1 MNQILVTKE
10 YNRER
15 KIKIFRF
22 KLQFYVSTLF
32 FIILMILFSSMVY
45 SNTKKEQN
53 SKGLTDS
60 FNISTLYEAS
70 LNNIDKSNT
79 ESFVIGI
86 IEIEK
91 IKINYPIISNQN
103 DELLKIS
110 PCKFAGPAPN
120 KVGNLCI
127 AGHNYADKRFFGR
140 LKELSINDKITI
152 YDLSGNSLDYFI
164 YEKREIDS
172 HDLSCMSQETNGEK
186 IVTLITCN
194 NMSDKRLLIK
204 AKTL

>member
-1 MNQILVTKE
+1 MNQILITKE
-10 YNRER
+10 YNKKQ
-15 KIKIFRF
+15 KIKIFTF
-22 KLQFYVSTLF
+22 KLQFYISLIS
-32 FIILMILFSSMVY
+32 FIIIMILFSSIVY
-45 SNTKKEQN
+45 SNTKKEQE
-53 SKGLTDS
+53 SKVLTNS
-60 FNISTLYEAS
+60 FNISTLYDS
-70 LNNIDKSNT
+70 YVNDIDKLSA
-79 ESFVIGI
+79 EPFVIGI

-91 IKINYPIISNQN
+91 IKINYPILSNQN
-103 DELLKIS
+103 DELLKIA
-110 PCKFAGPAPN
+110 PCRFAGPLPN

-127 AGHNYADKRFFGR
+127 AGHNYADKRFFGK

-164 YEKREIDS
+164 YERKEIS
-172 HDLSCMSQETNGEK
+172 PNDLSCMSQETNEEK

>member
-10 YNRER
+10 YNKKR
-15 KIKIFRF
+15 KLKIFSF
-22 KLQFYVSTLF
+22 KLQFYVSTIF
-32 FIILMILFSSMVY
+32 FIIIMIFFSSMVY

-53 SKGLTDS
+53 SRGLTDS
-60 FNISTLYEAS
+60 FNISTLYETS

-91 IKINYPIISNQN
+91 IKINYPILSNQN

-110 PCKFAGPAPN
+110 PCKFAGPMPN

-164 YEKREIDS
+164 YEKREIEP
-172 HDLSCMSQETNGEK
+172 HDLSCMSQETNGQK

-204 AKTL
+204 SKTL

>member
-91 IKINYPIISNQN
+91 IKINYPILSNQN

>member
-10 YNRER
+10 YNR
-15 KIKIFRF
+15 KQKLKIFSF
-22 KLQFYVSTLF
+22 KLQFYTSIVF
-32 FIILMILFSSMVY
+32 FIILLLLFSSIVY

-53 SKGLTDS
+53 SKVLTDS
-60 FNISTLYEAS
+60 FNISTLYETS
-70 LNNIDKSNT
+70 LDNIDKSNT

-91 IKINYPIISNQN
+91 IKINYPILSNQN

-110 PCKFAGPAPN
+110 PCRFAGPTPN
-120 KVGNLCI
+120 EIGNLCI

-140 LKELSINDKITI
+140 LKELEINDKITI

-164 YEKREIDS
+164 YEKKEIS
-172 HDLSCMSQETNGEK
+172 PNDLSCMSQETNGEK

>member
-1 MNQILVTKE
+1 MNQILITKQ
-10 YNRER
+10 YNKKQ
-15 KIKIFRF
+15 KIKIFTF
-22 KLQFYVSTLF
+22 KLQFYISLIF
-32 FIILMILFSSMVY
+32 FIITLTLFSSIVY
-45 SNTKKEQN
+45 SNTKKEQE
-53 SKGLTDS
+53 SKTLTNS
-60 FNISTLYEAS
+60 FNISTLYDS
-70 LNNIDKSNT
+70 YINDIDKLST

-91 IKINYPIISNQN
+91 IKINYPILSNQN
-103 DELLKIS
+103 DELLKIA
-110 PCKFAGPAPN
+110 PCRFAGPTPN
-120 KVGNLCI
+120 KAGNLCI

-140 LKELSINDKITI
+140 LKELAIHDKITI

-164 YEKREIDS
+164 YERKEIS
-172 HDLSCMSQETNGEK
+172 PSDLSCMSQETNGEK

>member
-1 MNQILVTKE
+1 MNQILITKE
-10 YNRER
+10 YNKKQKL
-15 KIKIFRF
+15 KISSF
-22 KLQFYVSTLF
+22 KLQFYVSITF
-32 FIILMILFSSMVY
+32 FIIIIILFSSMVY
-45 SNTKKEQN
+45 SNTKKEQE
-53 SKGLTDS
+53 SKYLTNS
-60 FNISTLYEAS
+60 FNISTLYES
-70 LNNIDKSNT
+70 SPNNIDKSNT

-91 IKINYPIISNQN
+91 IKINYPILSNQN
-103 DELLKIS
+103 AELLKIS
-110 PCKFAGPAPN
+110 PCRFAGPTPN
-120 KVGNLCI
+120 KAGNLCI

-152 YDLSGNSLDYFI
+152 YDLSGNSLNYFI
-164 YEKREIDS
+164 YEKREIKPN
-172 HDLSCMSQETNGEK
+172 DLSCMSQETNGEK

>member
-10 YNRER
+10 YNR
-15 KIKIFRF
+15 KQKLKIFSF
-22 KLQFYVSTLF
+22 KLQFYTSIVF
-32 FIILMILFSSMVY
+32 FIILLLLFSSIVY

-53 SKGLTDS
+53 SKVLTDS
-60 FNISTLYEAS
+60 FNISTLYETS

-91 IKINYPIISNQN
+91 IKINYPILSNQN

-110 PCKFAGPAPN
+110 PCRFAGPTPN

-140 LKELSINDKITI
+140 LKELEINDKITI

-164 YEKREIDS
+164 YERKEIS
-172 HDLSCMSQETNGEK
+172 PNDLSCMSQETNGEK

>member
-1 MNQILVTKE
+1 MNQILLTKK
-10 YNRER
+10 YNKKQ
-15 KIKIFRF
+15 KIKIFSF
-22 KLQFYVSTLF
+22 KLQFYISLF
-32 FIILMILFSSMVY
+32 LFIIILILFSSKVY

-53 SKGLTDS
+53 SKILTDS
-60 FNISTLYEAS
+60 FNISTLYDTS
-70 LNNIDKSNT
+70 LNNTDSLYT

-91 IKINYPIISNQN
+91 IKINYPILSNQN

-110 PCKFAGPAPN
+110 PCRFAGPAPN
-120 KVGNLCI
+120 KIGNLCI

-152 YDLSGNSLDYFI
+152 YDLSGNHLDYFI

-172 HDLSCMSQETNGEK
+172 HDLSCISQETNGKK

-194 NMSDKRLLIK
+194 NISDKRLLIK